1 LVIADFR
8 YVLSESPDQQ
18 ITNSPILMP
27 FSTLLKVGWR
37 VAKLGRR
44 DRWTR
49 EQILEHQARSL
60 QQLRRH
66 AYAHSPF
73 YRQFHRGLTDRP
85 LQELPILTKP
95 IMMDNFEQL
104 VTDPSV
110 RLSAVESFLE
120 TAGSDSKFLNRYIVT
135 STSGTTGRRAIVL
148 SDSPEW
154 STYIAALAR
163 PMAWAGLPPARRRRT
178 AHVVSTVPWS
188 MSARAGASLN
198 SRISL
203 SIRIDT
209 HEALESIVRQLNDW
223 RPQVLASYASMA
235 GELADEQA
243 AGRLKIQPEIIITA
257 AEVLTEDIRARVEAA
272 WGKVLFNLYGAT
284 ESVIAAECE
293 QHSGLHLFEDL
304 GIFEIVDERGR
315 PVPDGEYGE
324 RLLVTS
330 LFRRTQPLIR
340 YEISD
345 MVRLAKDR
353 CPCNRPFPLI
363 DGIQGRIEEV
373 LRFPSSEGA
382 QVAIDP
388 IFFEPILGP
397 VPASAWQLIQERDGL
412 TIKFA
417 GLASGFDTGTIAE
430 TLRSELGKKGAVV
443 PAITILPVDSI
454 PRSASGKAPL
464 IKASVA
470 NVVELAGDYAA
481 PNPDRDKRENV
492 ATGYEEPNSH
502 HGIVSS

>member
-1 LVIADFR
+1 
-8 YVLSESPDQQ
+8 
-18 ITNSPILMP
+18 MP

-37 VAKLGRR
+37 VAKLARR

-60 QQLRRH
+60 QQLRRYV
-66 AYAHSPF
+66 YARSPF
-73 YRQFHRGLTDRP
+73 YRQFHKGLTDRP

-104 VTDPSV
+104 VTDRSI

-120 TAGSDSKFLNRYIVT
+120 SAGADSKFLNRYVVT

-163 PMAWAGLPPARRRRT
+163 PMTWAGLPPARRRKT

-209 HEALESIVRQLNDW
+209 HEPLESIVRRLNEW

-243 AGRLKIQPEIIITA
+243 AGRLKIQPQIIITA
-257 AEVLTEDIRARVEAA
+257 AEVLTEDIRARIEAA

-304 GIFEIVDERGR
+304 GIFEVVDERGR

-330 LFRRTQPLIR
+330 LFRRTQPLLR

-345 MVRLAKDR
+345 MVRLAKE
-353 CPCNRPFPLI
+353 PCGCKRAFRLI

-373 LRFPSSEGA
+373 LRFPSTEGA
-382 QVAIDP
+382 EVAIDP

-397 VPASAWQLIQERDGL
+397 VPASAWQLIQERDDL

-417 GLASGFDTGTIAE
+417 GLASGFDTGTIVE

-443 PAITILPVDSI
+443 PPITILPVDSI

-464 IKASVA
+464 IKAYVA
-470 NVVELAGDYAA
+470 DL
-481 PNPDRDKRENV
+481 
-492 ATGYEEPNSH
+492 SH
-502 HGIVSS
+502 EQTSE